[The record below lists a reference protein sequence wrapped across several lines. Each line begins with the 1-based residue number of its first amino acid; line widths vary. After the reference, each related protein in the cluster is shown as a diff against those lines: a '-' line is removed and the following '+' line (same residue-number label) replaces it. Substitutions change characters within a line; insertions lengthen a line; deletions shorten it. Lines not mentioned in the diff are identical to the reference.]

1 MTTAPTTTLSGD
13 SVGEQLDR
21 LPVGAVHR
29 KVVVAVGLGL
39 FFEMY
44 EIFLSS
50 TLSAT
55 VSHDFGVRGTALKL
69 VLASSFVGMFFGA
82 VLFGWLADQVG
93 RRKAFLLG
101 LSWFSAFSLA
111 GAVALPLTFLV
122 LARFLVGVGVGAL
135 YPVADAYLADVL
147 PKEHRRGGVAPP
159 VIGVREAVP
168 RPDIDLMI

>member
-1 MTTAPTTTLSGD
+1 MTATPITAVTAD

-55 VSHDFGVRGTALKL
+55 LQHNAAPRSNWCWRRR
-69 VLASSFVGMFFGA
+69 SSECSSAQHFSVG
-82 VLFGWLADQVG
+82 
-93 RRKAFLLG
+93 
-101 LSWFSAFSLA
+101 SLT
-111 GAVALPLTFLV
+111 G
-122 LARFLVGVGVGAL
+122 
-135 YPVADAYLADVL
+135 
-147 PKEHRRGGVAPP
+147 
-159 VIGVREAVP
+159 
-168 RPDIDLMI
+168 

>member
-1 MTTAPTTTLSGD
+1 MTTAPTMTASTD

-21 LPVGAVHR
+21 LPVGSVHR

-55 VSHDFGVRGTALKL
+55 LSHDFGVRGTALKL
-69 VLASSFVGMFFGA
+69 VLASSFIGMFFGA
-82 VLFGWLADQVG
+82 AFFGRLADRIG

-101 LSWFSAFSLA
+101 LSWFSVFSLA
-111 GAVALPLTFLV
+111 GAFAPSPAFLV
-122 LARFLVGVGVGAL
+122 LARFLAGVGIGAL
-135 YPVADAYLADVL
+135 YPVADSYLADVL
-147 PKEHRRGGVAPP
+147 PREHRGRMASY
-159 VIGVREAVP
+159 AYT
-168 RPDIDLMI
+168 